1 MASLLIFSYCLQ
13 LKITFS
19 YKQDNVLLMDSPIAL
34 PKSIKNPTEIEGM
47 KFANVS
53 TMTTNVSSELHLY
66 IFGSVFR

>member
-1 MASLLIFSYCLQ
+1 
-13 LKITFS
+13 
-19 YKQDNVLLMDSPIAL
+19 MDSPIAL